1 MAGTIT
7 AVSRSKK
14 GRGLIRIDATLVTD
28 ASGVATA
35 TNIGSAFGRIVD
47 VLYDGGLDAS
57 AVITLSDGVTGAALA
72 TYTTGTEGTPVHFR
86 PTKGIFGSTGAAV
99 TAATTAVD
107 TNRDIF
113 VAGTLKVGV
122 ASGGNVE
129 TGVLSLV
136 IEEAE

>member
-7 AVSRSKK
+7 AVTRTKK
-14 GRGLIRIDATLVTD
+14 GRGLVRIDVALTTD

-35 TNIGSAFGRIVD
+35 TPVGNLFGRLVAI
-47 VLYDGGLDAS
+47 LYDGGLDAS
-57 AVITLSDGVTGAALA
+57 AVITISDSTTGAALV
-72 TYTTGTEGTPVHFR
+72 TYTTGTEGTPVVFR

-113 VAGTLKVGV
+113 VAGALKVAV
-122 ASGGNVE
+122 ASGGNAE
-129 TGVLSLV
+129 TGNISLLV
-136 IEEAE
+136 EESK

>member
-7 AVSRSKK
+7 STSRNKR
-14 GRGLIRIDATLVTD
+14 GRGLIRVDTTLLTD

-35 TNIGSAFGRIVD
+35 TQVGSFYGRIVQF
-47 VLYDGGLDAS
+47 LYNGGLDAS
-57 AVITLSDGVTGAALA
+57 AVITVSDGVTGAALL
-72 TYTTGTEGTPVHFR
+72 TYTTGTEDTPVQFR

-99 TAATTAVD
+99 TPATTAVD

-113 VAGTLKVGV
+113 VAGTVKVAV

-129 TGVLSLV
+129 TGVVSLV